1 MIDIEHIR
9 AEIARKHKVIIADN
23 DPVLATVLIN
33 EMVLQRY
40 LDLASEGYEEA
51 NRQLS
56 IAIAQQTDEAKGTA
70 AKLINDSA
78 DFAASK
84 IRDAA
89 EIAMRELGVGLR
101 EQLAAALDAAK
112 SAQTINQEVKT
123 AKRGIWFAV
132 CLAAVAAAASIGSM
146 IYVLTNAA

>member
-33 EMVLQRY
+33 EMVLQSY

-51 NRQLS
+51 NRLLS
-56 IAIAQQTDEAKGTA
+56 VAIAQQAEDAKGTA

-78 DFAASK
+78 DFAAAK

-101 EQLAAALDAAK
+101 EQVAAAQTAAR
-112 SAQTINQEVKT
+112 SSREINQQVKT
-123 AKRGIWFAV
+123 AGRGIWIAV
-132 CLAAVAAAASIGSM
+132 GLAAISAAASIGAVIFIFMHS
-146 IYVLTNAA
+146 A

>member
-33 EMVLQRY
+33 EMVLQNY

-51 NRQLS
+51 NRLLS
-56 IAIAQQTDEAKGTA
+56 VAIAQQAEDAKGTA

-78 DFAASK
+78 DFAAGK

-101 EQLAAALDAAK
+101 EQVMAAQAAAR
-112 SAQTINQEVKT
+112 SSREINQQVKT
-123 AKRGIWFAV
+123 AGRGIWVAV
-132 CLAAVAAAASIGSM
+132 GLAAISAAASIGAVIFIFMHS
-146 IYVLTNAA
+146 A